1 MRTGP
6 GLTAGSRRVWRSAA
20 VQALA
25 AVTLLGGCSDD
36 GTTSSPEPTPV
47 SSPALINGGG
57 PVLDDATID
66 GHVAVAE
73 DGEDGAA
80 TTCAVVLDW
89 TYELVG
95 TVNGFTTTSRTLTS
109 ADTDERRTAYLDV
122 FDGALR
128 LTDELRT
135 ALEEI
140 ASADPSFEAAS
151 ALVIA
156 AAGRAEAELDGARA
170 AAAELPDTAYELRR
184 VEGGKLFVAS
194 EKARSLVF
202 GGLDQAGTELG
213 LAALLAPC
221 GRPQYPD
228 T

>member
-6 GLTAGSRRVWRSAA
+6 GLTAGSRRVRGRAAGLVLVAVALVAGCDDDGPSAA
-20 VQALA
+20 
-25 AVTLLGGCSDD
+25 
-36 GTTSSPEPTPV
+36 TTSSTA
-47 SSPALINGGG
+47 SPALINGGG
-57 PVLDDATID
+57 PVLDEATID
-66 GHVAVAE
+66 GRVE
-73 DGEDGAA
+73 AA
-80 TTCAVVLDW
+80 AKGGDDSAAATCAVVLDW

-109 ADTDERRTAYLDV
+109 ADAEERRTAYLDV

-128 LTDELRT
+128 LTHELER

-140 ASADPSFEAAS
+140 ADADPQAEPAS

-156 AAGRAEAELDGARA
+156 AAGRAEAELEGARA
-170 AAAELPDTAYELRR
+170 AATELPDTAYELRR

-202 GGLDQAGTELG
+202 SGLDQAGTELG
-213 LAALLAPC
+213 ISGLLAPC

>member
-1 MRTGP
+1 LSP
-6 GLTAGSRRVWRSAA
+6 
-20 VQALA
+20 
-25 AVTLLGGCSDD
+25 
-36 GTTSSPEPTPV
+36 SSTPT

-66 GHVAVAE
+66 GRVA
-73 DGEDGAA
+73 AA
-80 TTCAVVLDW
+80 SSDAAGSSTAATCAVVLDW

-95 TVNGFTTTSRTLTS
+95 TVNGFTTTSRTLTGV
-109 ADTDERRTAYLDV
+109 DTDERREAYLAT
-122 FDGALR
+122 FDAALR
-128 LTDELRT
+128 LTDELGT
-135 ALEEI
+135 ALDRI
-140 ASADPSFEAAS
+140 ATEDPS
-151 ALVIA
+151 A
-156 AAGRAEAELDGARA
+156 AAATAVVVTATSRAQAELEEARA
-170 AAAELPDTAYELRR
+170 AAVELPDTAYELRR

-213 LAALLAPC
+213 ITALLAPC